1 MIARIRGELVSSDNI
16 SAIVDVNGVG
26 YRVLLAD
33 STLTALPAIGDEV
46 IFTTHLHVREDELTL
61 YGFRDDA
68 ECKLFELLL
77 TVSGVGPRAALSL
90 LSTFGAAQMVQLIA
104 SDDTRTITKAPGIGA
119 KTAQRIVIDLKE
131 RASEMSL
138 LSRFDQQNAAKRV
151 IAPSDDAITAL
162 IGLGYH
168 RQDARTAVETAL
180 SVDAAAK
187 DAASLIKLALQIL
200 TSGQN

>member
-16 SAIVDVNGVG
+16 SAIVDVNGIG
-26 YRVLLAD
+26 YRVLLPD
-33 STLTALPAIGDEV
+33 STLTALPAIGEEV

-61 YGFRDDA
+61 YGFSDDA

-131 RASEMSL
+131 KASEMSL

-151 IAPSDDAITAL
+151 IAPADDAITAL

-168 RQDARTAVETAL
+168 RQDARTAVERAL
-180 SVDAAAK
+180 SVDSAAK
-187 DAASLIKLALQIL
+187 DAGSLIKLALQIL
-200 TSGQN
+200 TAGQN